1 MKFNGYRASH
11 RNKWLLLQN
20 KVLTQ
25 DELMLLEFYIDQM
38 DFDGK
43 HKNGGLFEYFPEEI
57 SPIFCKKSSDTIRG
71 WHDGLANKGFIVI
84 ADTKRQLWSINNRER
99 YINDANFMGKAS
111 QYAKEEKDS
120 TVENIISTMSYFPK
134 NYKNFPPFLP
144 KILKMNNSIAKGS
157 SKGVSITTPTS
168 TEPFLHESRT
178 MADYERIRLED
189 NYLHLTVDDM
199 IWIDQ
204 QKYD

>member
-57 SPIFCKKSSDTIRG
+57 APIFCKKSTDTIDT

-84 ADTKRQLWSINNRER
+84 ADTKRQLWSLFNRDR

-111 QYAKEEKDS
+111 HYAKEEKDS
-120 TVENIISTMSYFPK
+120 TVENIISQMSYFPE
-134 NYKNFPPFLP
+134 NYKNFPPYLP
-144 KILKMNNSIAKGS
+144 KLLKNNGSIAKGS
-157 SKGVSITTPTS
+157 SRGVSIVSPTPNIS
-168 TEPFLHESRT
+168 LPNSGRT
-178 MADYERIRLED
+178 LADYEQIKLDGNYQYLTIED
-189 NYLHLTVDDM
+189 MMWVDS
-199 IWIDQ
+199 Q
-204 QKYD
+204 HYN